1 MAIIK
6 DKYNLVYS
14 DEFTLQDKEEFEVT
28 LALTESEND
37 SSGIEGT
44 VTDQEGNPSEGAT
57 VKLFDENGKPFLH
70 VLTDTSGKYIFE
82 DLASG
87 TYSIACTSKKCPISI
102 PKTCILNPNEL
113 QSVDLTLEYDVS
125 MELGTVAGIVKE
137 LFDNNETASAESAKV
152 YLKNPETDETIATTI
167 SADDGEFVFYAI
179 EDGAYNI
186 VATKD
191 GYKASNSI
199 LVTISSGNIVNS
211 TLIIVKDPET
221 NTGTISGFVK
231 YDNVIKAG
239 VYVGLYE
246 INATSKQIERCI
258 ATTRTNDIGYYM
270 FGNVKNGN
278 YIVKAKKNDR

>member
-28 LALTESEND
+28 LSLTESEND
-37 SSGIEGT
+37 SSAISGT
-44 VTDQEGNPSEGAT
+44 VTDEEGNVAVGAT
-57 VKLFDENGKPFLH
+57 VKLFDENGKPYLH
-70 VLTDTSGKYIFE
+70 VLTDETGAYIFD

-87 TYSIACTSKKCPISI
+87 TYSIACTSEKCPISI
-102 PKTCILNPNEL
+102 PKTVILNPNEL
-113 QSVDLTLEYDVS
+113 QSAELILESDPS
-125 MELGTVAGIVKE
+125 MELGTIAGIVKE
-137 LFDNNETASAESAKV
+137 LFDNDETITAEKAKV
-152 YLKNPETDETIATTI
+152 FLKDSESGETIATTL

-179 EDGAYNI
+179 EDGTYNI

-199 LVTISSGNIVNS
+199 LVTINGGNIVNS
-211 TLIIVKDPET
+211 TLIIVKDPDT

-246 INATSKQIERCI
+246 INATSKQIERCV

>member
-28 LALTESEND
+28 LSLTESEND
-37 SSGIEGT
+37 SSAISG
-44 VTDQEGNPSEGAT
+44 VVVDPEGNPEPNAT
-57 VKLFDENGKPFLH
+57 VKLFDENAKPYLH
-70 VLTDTSGKYIFE
+70 VLTDETGAYVFE

-87 TYSIACTSKKCPISI
+87 TYSIACTTSKCPISI
-102 PKTCILNPNEL
+102 PKTVILNPNEF
-113 QSVDLTLEYDVS
+113 QNVDFTLEYDSS

-137 LFDNNETASAESAKV
+137 LLDNDETLAAEGGKV
-152 YLKNPETDETIATTI
+152 YLKDAETDETIATTL

-179 EDGAYNI
+179 EDGEYNV

-191 GYKASNSI
+191 GYKVSNPILISI
-199 LVTISSGNIVNS
+199 SGGNIVNS
-211 TLIIVKDPET
+211 TLIIVKDPDK

-231 YDNVIKAG
+231 YDGVAKTG

-246 INATSKQIERCI
+246 INATSKQIERCV

-270 FGNVKNGN
+270 FGNVQKGN
-278 YIVKAKKNDR
+278 YVVKAKKNDR